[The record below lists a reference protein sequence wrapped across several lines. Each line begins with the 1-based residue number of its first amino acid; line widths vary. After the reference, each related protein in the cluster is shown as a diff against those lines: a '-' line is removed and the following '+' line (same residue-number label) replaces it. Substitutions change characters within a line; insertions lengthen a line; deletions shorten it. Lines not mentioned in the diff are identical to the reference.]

1 MDNLNKMTDEQ
12 LNIAIAEEL
21 GWIKVESVMDMQIDL
36 ICQETYFSINKSG
49 WLDAMGK
56 DWDYHYNIFSPATS
70 IGHAWVLSDSE
81 KWTWTMHDYDDAI
94 MKQLG
99 VIEVTFDVYAQD
111 NKGDIKHISAGY
123 FNHIQ
128 RPTATNKAMTAAR
141 ARCIAWLRAR
151 KALKKIGST

>member
-1 MDNLNKMTDEQ
+1 MDNFNKMTDER

-21 GWIKVESVMDMQIDL
+21 GWIKVESVKDMQIDL

-70 IGHAWVLSDSE
+70 IGHAWVLPDSE

-99 VIEVTFDVYAQD
+99 VIEVTFDITH
-111 NKGDIKHISAGY
+111 KTIKEILNTSPLDTSTIYSALQQL
-123 FNHIQ
+123 IKQ
-128 RPTATNKAMTAAR
+128 
-141 ARCIAWLRAR
+141 
-151 KALKKIGST
+151 